1 MKGQIIGIDIG
12 GTNFRIGLV
21 SERGELSSFEKKSSA
36 TLTGASAVKR
46 LIAEISAYIGEQ
58 LGGDAPKAIAI
69 GFPSSVSHDK
79 TVIYSTPNLAGF
91 DNINLKA
98 PLEAAFSVPVFLDRD
113 VNFLLAHDIENLGLD
128 PSGSIL
134 GFYVGTGFGNAI
146 YLDGRF
152 HGGKNG
158 TAGELGHVPLFRG
171 SEPCSC
177 GLVGC
182 VETHCS
188 GRHLQ
193 RLSSELFP
201 FDPIGEIFLRHSEH
215 PRIIEFVEDLAYPI
229 AAEITLLDPD
239 VSVLAGGVITMDGFP
254 RERLE
259 RTISARVRHP
269 YPAENLRLIFTEHTQ
284 QSGVLGGA
292 RFAWQHLKEAN
303 I

>member
-1 MKGQIIGIDIG
+1 MGQVIGIDIG

-21 SERGELSSFEKKSSA
+21 SESGELSAFKKKSS
-36 TLTGASAVKR
+36 GALAGKNAVAL

-58 LGGDAPKAIAI
+58 LGGSAPRAIAI

-79 TVIYSTPNLAGF
+79 AVIYSTPNLAGF

-98 PLEAAFSVPVFLDRD
+98 PLESAFSVPVFLDRD
-113 VNFLLAHDIENLGLD
+113 VNFLLAHDIERLGLD

-152 HGGKNG
+152 HCGKNG
-158 TAGELGHVPLFRG
+158 TAGELGHTPMFHEG
-171 SEPCSC
+171 EPCTC

-193 RLSSELFP
+193 QLCSELFP
-201 FDPIGEIFLRHSEH
+201 RDSIGEVFLRHSEH
-215 PRIIEFVEDLAYPI
+215 PRIIQFVEDLAYPI
-229 AAEITLLDPD
+229 ASEITLLDPD
-239 VSVLAGGVITMDGFP
+239 VSVFAGGVITMDGFP
-254 RERLE
+254 RDRLE
-259 RTISARVRHP
+259 RAITARVRHP
-269 YPAENLRLIFTEHTQ
+269 YPAENLRLVFTEHTQ
-284 QSGVLGGA
+284 ESGVLGGA
-292 RFAWQHLKEAN
+292 RFAWQHLKEA
-303 I
+303 